1 MKNLLRL
8 IFLSTLLFVSACT
21 TTQVPIGTPP
31 EALAP
36 EAPQL
41 PAGAATQ
48 ELVTAPLTAEL
59 PVDPAVRIGRL
70 DNGLSYYIR
79 AHQKPEQRAELRLV
93 VNAGSLQEDDDQQG
107 LAHFI
112 EHMAFNGTRHFEKQE
127 LLDYLESIGMRFAA
141 DLNAHTSFDETTY
154 VLKVPT
160 DDPDILAKAFL
171 ILEDWAWG
179 ITLEGEEIDAERGVM
194 VEEWRL
200 GRGAGA
206 RIRDQQIPILF
217 RGSRYVDRLPIGLKE
232 VIEEAPYEA
241 LRRFY
246 RDWYRP
252 ELMAVVAVGDF
263 DPNTIE
269 DLIVRHFQSIPA
281 SEAPRERVV
290 YPVPDHEE
298 TLWGFTTD
306 PETAQTSVTVYYKL
320 PRQSRGSYGDYR
332 RSLVKGLYDGML
344 NGRLYEIGQQA
355 DPPFLFGVSGAIGLV
370 RSRSVHMHLATVRE
384 GEVERGLEALLTEV
398 ERVDRHGFTQT
409 ELDRMKQDF
418 LRGYEQVYRERDK
431 VNSAGFAAE
440 YVGHFLEGEPIPG
453 IELELE
459 LVRRFLPAIDLE
471 EVNGLAQSWITEENR
486 VILVTGPDKEG
497 VELPDEE
504 ALRAVFEALEA
515 EEIPPWVDQVLDA
528 PLLAEIPQPGAV
540 VSERTIAELEVTEW
554 RLANG
559 VRVVLKPTDFRNDQ
573 IVVTGFSPGGHSLVD
588 DERHTSATFATAI
601 LSEGGLGQFSRI
613 ELEKA
618 LAGKVAGVNAS
629 IAELE
634 EGIAAWAS
642 PEDLETTLQLLYLT
656 FTSPR
661 SDDQAYQSLMAKMR
675 IALENRLSRP
685 ATVFQD
691 KLTEVLA
698 QGHPRRRPLTEER
711 LEEVDPTA
719 ALEIYRDR
727 FADAG
732 DFTFLVVGNF
742 EPAEIRPLL
751 ETYLGGL
758 PAIGREESWRDV
770 GVRRPEGVVRFEVRR
785 GIEPKSQVSLIFSG
799 PAEWSREGQHQ
810 IRSLGAVLSIR
821 LRERLREDLGA
832 TYGVGAAGSLSS
844 RPIERY
850 SVALSFGCSPEEVEN
865 LIGELFEELELIKQ
879 QGVEDSYLTKVREAQ
894 RRKRETDLKENSF
907 WLRAL
912 HSYYSHDLDP
922 QLILAYDEL
931 IDRVTSENMQEAARR
946 YLDPQRYVLGVLY
959 PEEEAADDA
968 AESTAAESTELPS
981 E

>member
-8 IFLSTLLFVSACT
+8 LLLATLLGAFACT
-21 TTQVPIGTPP
+21 TTQVPLGTS
-31 EALAP
+31 P
-36 EAPQL
+36 EAPGPTASPLL
-41 PAGAATQ
+41 PVQAATQ
-48 ELVTAPLTAEL
+48 EPDSGLAAAL
-59 PVDPAVRIGRL
+59 PVDPAVRIGWL
-70 DNGLSYYIR
+70 DNGLTYYIR

-93 VNAGSLQEDDDQQG
+93 INAGSLQEDDDQQG

-112 EHMAFNGTRHFEKQE
+112 EHMAFNGTRHFAKQE

-141 DLNAHTSFDETTY
+141 DLNAHTSFDETVY

-179 ITLEGEEIDAERGVM
+179 ITLDEEEIDNERGVM

-206 RIRDQQIPILF
+206 RIRDKQIPILF

-232 VIEEAPYEA
+232 VLEEAPHEA
-241 LRRFY
+241 LQRFY

-252 ELMAVVAVGDF
+252 DLMAVVAVGDF
-263 DPNTIE
+263 APDVIE
-269 DLIVRHFQSIPA
+269 DLIIRHFQAIPA
-281 SEAPRERVV
+281 AESPRERVI

-306 PETAQTSVTVYYKL
+306 PETSQTSVAVYYKL
-320 PRQSRGSYGDYR
+320 PRQSHGSYGDYR
-332 RSLVKGLYDGML
+332 RSLVEGLYDGML
-344 NGRLYEIGQQA
+344 NARLYEIGQQA
-355 DPPFLFGVSGAIGLV
+355 DPPFLFGVSGAAGLV
-370 RSRSVHMHLATVRE
+370 RSRSVHVHLAAVRE

-409 ELDRMKQDF
+409 ELDRFKKDF

-431 VNSAGFAAE
+431 VESASFAAE
-440 YVGHFLEGEPIPG
+440 YLGHFLEDEPIPG
-453 IELELE
+453 IERELD
-459 LVRRFLPAIDLE
+459 LVRRFLPTIDLD

-486 VILVTGPDKEG
+486 VILVTGPEKEDLD
-497 VELPDEE
+497 LPDEE
-504 ALRAVFEALEA
+504 ALRAVFDAVEAG
-515 EEIPPWVDQVLDA
+515 EIAAWVDRVLDA
-528 PLLAEIPQPGAV
+528 PLMAEIPPPGV
-540 VSERTIAELEVTEW
+540 VVAETTITELGITEW
-554 RLANG
+554 QLANG
-559 VRVVLKPTDFRNDQ
+559 VRVILKPTDFRNDQ

-588 DERHTSATFATAI
+588 DQQHTTATFATAI
-601 LSEGGLGQFSRI
+601 LSEGGLGPFGRI

-642 PEDLETTLQLLYLT
+642 PQDLETMLQLLYLT

-661 SDDQAYQSLMAKMR
+661 LDEEAYQSLMAKMR
-675 IALENRLSRP
+675 IVLENRLSRP
-685 ATVFQD
+685 ETVFQD

-711 LEEVDPTA
+711 LAEVDPGEA
-719 ALEIYRDR
+719 VRIYRDR

-732 DFTFLVVGNF
+732 DFTFIVVGNF

-751 ETYLGGL
+751 EIYLGGL
-758 PAIGREESWRDV
+758 PAIGRQESWRDV
-770 GVRRPEGVVRFEVRR
+770 GVRRPEGVERFEVRK
-785 GIEPKSQVSLIFSG
+785 GIEPKSQVELIFSG
-799 PAEWSREGQHQ
+799 PAEWSREAQHQ

-832 TYGVGAAGSLSS
+832 TYGVGAAGSLSA
-844 RPIERY
+844 RPIETY
-850 SVALSFGCSPEEVEN
+850 SVAFSFGCSPAQVEHLIEV
-865 LIGELFEELELIKQ
+865 LFEELALIKQ
-879 QGVEDSYLTKVREAQ
+879 QGIEESYLAKVREAQ

-922 QLILAYDEL
+922 REILAYDEL
-931 IDRVTSENMQEAARR
+931 IEQVTSERMQEAARR

-959 PEEEAADDA
+959 PEAETTDDA
-968 AESTAAESTELPS
+968 AL
-981 E
+981 